1 MMPTYPQLLSPTYEP
16 HVYSASWQK
25 QYVAQFFTLE
35 SGEKNGNS
43 ATYRC
48 RLHPEAP
55 VFKAH
60 FPGFPVLPGVLT
72 LKMVVDAINASQF
85 FSTQT
90 LTVQSIGNAK
100 YLAVVNPQE
109 TQEVE
114 ISVTLKAEKNA
125 DEPAVFQFKATVQNG
140 ETRFATFSFSCTAAD
155 FITVGVE
162 ENEVCAVIPTYQN
175 AKTLLKVVADV
186 HRVVDTVFVVDDGS
200 NDGTAALLDKA
211 TGNERPE
218 KVLTHPKNCGKGAA
232 LKTGLTYARQQGF
245 RYAVTV
251 DADGQHRADDIPA
264 LLKAVEEEPDALA
277 IGSRGLQH
285 ENMPAKSTF
294 ANRFSNFWFALQTL
308 QRLPDTQSGLRVYPL
323 RCLHGLRWMS
333 ARYEAELTLLVF
345 SAWAG
350 VKLLPVPVSVY
361 YPPRDQRVTHF
372 RPGRDFTR
380 ISVLNTLL
388 CFLMVVY
395 GWPRI
400 FADRLQGVSKA
411 CFVSRELFTLT
422 SCQIW

>member
-1 MMPTYPQLLSPTYEP
+1 MSLTSILP
-16 HVYSASWQK
+16 HGKK

-35 SGEKNGNS
+35 AGEKNGNS

-114 ISVTLKAEKNA
+114 ISVALKAEKNA
-125 DEPAVFQFKATVQNG
+125 DEPAVFQFKASVQNG

-175 AKTLLKVVADV
+175 AKTLLKVVTDV
-186 HRVVDTVFVVDDGS
+186 HRVVNTVFVVDDGS

-218 KVLTHPKNCGKGAA
+218 KVLTHAKNQGKGAA
-232 LKTGLTYARQQGF
+232 LKTGLTFARQQGF
-245 RYAVTV
+245 RYVVTV

-323 RCLHGLRWMS
+323 RRLHGLRWMS

-400 FADRLQGVSKA
+400 FCRQIARGVKGV
-411 CFVSRELFTLT
+411 FRK
-422 SCQIW
+422 

>member
-1 MMPTYPQLLSPTYEP
+1 MSLTSILP
-16 HVYSASWQK
+16 HGKK

-114 ISVTLKAEKNA
+114 ISVALKAEKNA

-186 HRVVDTVFVVDDGS
+186 HRVVDTVIVVDDGS

-308 QRLPDTQSGLRVYPL
+308 QRLPDTQSGLRIYPL
-323 RCLHGLRWMS
+323 RRLHGLRWMS

-400 FADRLQGVSKA
+400 FCRQIARSVKGVFRK
-411 CFVSRELFTLT
+411 
-422 SCQIW
+422 

>member
-1 MMPTYPQLLSPTYEP
+1 MSLTSILPQGK
-16 HVYSASWQK
+16 K

-114 ISVTLKAEKNA
+114 ISVALKAEKNA
-125 DEPAVFQFKATVQNG
+125 DELTVFQFKATVQNG

-175 AKTLLKVVADV
+175 AKTLLQVVADV

-211 TGNERPE
+211 TGSERPE

-285 ENMPAKSTF
+285 ENMPTKSTF

-323 RCLHGLRWMS
+323 RRLHGLRWMS

-400 FADRLQGVSKA
+400 FCRQIARGVKGV
-411 CFVSRELFTLT
+411 FRK
-422 SCQIW
+422 

>member
-1 MMPTYPQLLSPTYEP
+1 MSLTSILP
-16 HVYSASWQK
+16 HGKK

-100 YLAVVNPQE
+100 YLAVVNPQK

-114 ISVTLKAEKNA
+114 ISVALKAEKNA

-308 QRLPDTQSGLRVYPL
+308 QRLPDTQSGLRIYPL
-323 RCLHGLRWMS
+323 RRLHGLRWMS

-400 FADRLQGVSKA
+400 FCRQIARGVKGV
-411 CFVSRELFTLT
+411 FRK
-422 SCQIW
+422 

>member
-1 MMPTYPQLLSPTYEP
+1 MSLTSILP
-16 HVYSASWQK
+16 HGKK

-114 ISVTLKAEKNA
+114 ISVALKAEKNA

-211 TGNERPE
+211 TGYERPE

-323 RCLHGLRWMS
+323 RRLHGLRWMS

-400 FADRLQGVSKA
+400 FCRQIARGVKGV
-411 CFVSRELFTLT
+411 FRK
-422 SCQIW
+422 

>member
-114 ISVTLKAEKNA
+114 ISVALKAEKNA

-200 NDGTAALLDKA
+200 NDGTAALLDKT

-323 RCLHGLRWMS
+323 RRLHGLRWMS

-400 FADRLQGVSKA
+400 FCRQIARGVKGV
-411 CFVSRELFTLT
+411 FRK
-422 SCQIW
+422 

>member
-1 MMPTYPQLLSPTYEP
+1 MSLTSILP
-16 HVYSASWQK
+16 HGKK

-35 SGEKNGNS
+35 AGEKNGNS

-114 ISVTLKAEKNA
+114 ISVALKAEKNA
-125 DEPAVFQFKATVQNG
+125 DELTVFQFKATVQNG

-200 NDGTAALLDKA
+200 NDGTAALIDKA

-400 FADRLQGVSKA
+400 FCRQIARGVKGV
-411 CFVSRELFTLT
+411 FRK
-422 SCQIW
+422 

>member
-1 MMPTYPQLLSPTYEP
+1 MSLTYILP
-16 HVYSASWQK
+16 HGKK

-35 SGEKNGNS
+35 AGEKNGNS

-114 ISVTLKAEKNA
+114 ISVALKAEKNA
-125 DEPAVFQFKATVQNG
+125 DEPAVFQFKASVQNG

-264 LLKAVEEEPDALA
+264 LLKAVEEEPDALV

-323 RCLHGLRWMS
+323 RRLHGMHWMS

-400 FADRLQGVSKA
+400 FCRQIARGVKGV
-411 CFVSRELFTLT
+411 FRK
-422 SCQIW
+422 

>member
-1 MMPTYPQLLSPTYEP
+1 MSLTSILP
-16 HVYSASWQK
+16 HGKK

-35 SGEKNGNS
+35 AGEKNGNS

-114 ISVTLKAEKNA
+114 ISVALKAEKNA

-186 HRVVDTVFVVDDGS
+186 HRVVDTVIVVDDGS

-388 CFLMVVY
+388 CLLMVVY

-400 FADRLQGVSKA
+400 FCRQIARGVKGM
-411 CFVSRELFTLT
+411 FRK
-422 SCQIW
+422 

>member
-1 MMPTYPQLLSPTYEP
+1 MSLTSILP
-16 HVYSASWQK
+16 HGKK

-35 SGEKNGNS
+35 AGEKNGNS

-114 ISVTLKAEKNA
+114 ISVALKAEKNA
-125 DEPAVFQFKATVQNG
+125 DEPAVFQFKATMQNG

-218 KVLTHPKNCGKGAA
+218 KMLTHPKNCGKGAA

-264 LLKAVEEEPDALA
+264 LLKAVEEEHDALA

-323 RCLHGLRWMS
+323 RRLHGLRWMS

-400 FADRLQGVSKA
+400 FCRQIARGVKGV
-411 CFVSRELFTLT
+411 FRK
-422 SCQIW
+422 

>member
-1 MMPTYPQLLSPTYEP
+1 MSLTSILP
-16 HVYSASWQK
+16 HGKK

-114 ISVTLKAEKNA
+114 VSVALKAEKNA

-155 FITVGVE
+155 FMTVGVE
-162 ENEVCAVIPTYQN
+162 ENEACAVIPTYQN

-323 RCLHGLRWMS
+323 RRLHGLRWMS

-400 FADRLQGVSKA
+400 FCRQIARGVKGV
-411 CFVSRELFTLT
+411 FRK
-422 SCQIW
+422 

>member
-1 MMPTYPQLLSPTYEP
+1 MSLTSILP
-16 HVYSASWQK
+16 HGKK

-35 SGEKNGNS
+35 AGEKNGNS

-114 ISVTLKAEKNA
+114 ISVALKAEKNA
-125 DEPAVFQFKATVQNG
+125 DELTVFQFKATVQNG

-175 AKTLLKVVADV
+175 AKTLLQVVADV

-277 IGSRGLQH
+277 IGSRELQH

-308 QRLPDTQSGLRVYPL
+308 QRLPDTQSGLRIYPL
-323 RCLHGLRWMS
+323 RRLHGLRWMS

-400 FADRLQGVSKA
+400 FCRQIARGVKGV
-411 CFVSRELFTLT
+411 FRK
-422 SCQIW
+422 

>member
-1 MMPTYPQLLSPTYEP
+1 MSLTSILP
-16 HVYSASWQK
+16 HGKK

-35 SGEKNGNS
+35 AGEKNGNS

-114 ISVTLKAEKNA
+114 ISVALKAEKNA
-125 DEPAVFQFKATVQNG
+125 DEPAVSQFKATVQNG

-323 RCLHGLRWMS
+323 RRLHGLRWMS
-333 ARYEAELTLLVF
+333 ARYEAELTLLAF

-400 FADRLQGVSKA
+400 FCRQIARGVKGV
-411 CFVSRELFTLT
+411 FRK
-422 SCQIW
+422 

>member
-1 MMPTYPQLLSPTYEP
+1 MSLTSILP
-16 HVYSASWQK
+16 HGKK

-35 SGEKNGNS
+35 AGEKNGNS

-114 ISVTLKAEKNA
+114 ISVALKAEKNA
-125 DEPAVFQFKATVQNG
+125 DEPAVFQFKASVQNG

-175 AKTLLKVVADV
+175 AKTLLQVVADV

-251 DADGQHRADDIPA
+251 DADGQHRANDIPA

-323 RCLHGLRWMS
+323 RRLHGLRWMS
-333 ARYEAELTLLVF
+333 TRYEAELTLLVF

-400 FADRLQGVSKA
+400 FCRQIARGVKGV
-411 CFVSRELFTLT
+411 FRK
-422 SCQIW
+422 

>member
-1 MMPTYPQLLSPTYEP
+1 MSLTSILPQGK
-16 HVYSASWQK
+16 K

-114 ISVTLKAEKNA
+114 ISVALKAEKNA
-125 DEPAVFQFKATVQNG
+125 DELTVFQFKATVQNG

-323 RCLHGLRWMS
+323 RRLHGLRWMS

-400 FADRLQGVSKA
+400 FCRQIARGVKGV
-411 CFVSRELFTLT
+411 FRK
-422 SCQIW
+422 

>member
-1 MMPTYPQLLSPTYEP
+1 MSLTSILP
-16 HVYSASWQK
+16 HGKK

-35 SGEKNGNS
+35 AGEKNGNS

-114 ISVTLKAEKNA
+114 ISVALKAEKNA
-125 DEPAVFQFKATVQNG
+125 DKPAVFQFKATVQNG

-155 FITVGVE
+155 FITVDVE

-175 AKTLLKVVADV
+175 AKILLKVVADV
-186 HRVVDTVFVVDDGS
+186 HRVVDTVIVVDDGS

-251 DADGQHRADDIPA
+251 DADGQHRANDIPA
-264 LLKAVEEEPDALA
+264 LLKAVEEEPDALV

-323 RCLHGLRWMS
+323 QRLHGLRWMS

-400 FADRLQGVSKA
+400 FCRQIARGVKGV
-411 CFVSRELFTLT
+411 FRK
-422 SCQIW
+422 

>member
-1 MMPTYPQLLSPTYEP
+1 MNLTSILP
-16 HVYSASWQK
+16 HGKK

-60 FPGFPVLPGVLT
+60 FPGSPVLPGVLT

-90 LTVQSIGNAK
+90 LTVQNIGNAK

-114 ISVTLKAEKNA
+114 ISVALKAEKNA

-175 AKTLLKVVADV
+175 AKTLLQVVADV

-400 FADRLQGVSKA
+400 FCRQIARGVKGV
-411 CFVSRELFTLT
+411 FRK
-422 SCQIW
+422 

>member
-1 MMPTYPQLLSPTYEP
+1 MSLTSILP
-16 HVYSASWQK
+16 HGKK

-55 VFKAH
+55 VFKVH

-114 ISVTLKAEKNA
+114 ISVALKAEKNA

-155 FITVGVE
+155 FMTVGVE

-400 FADRLQGVSKA
+400 FCRQIARGVKGV
-411 CFVSRELFTLT
+411 FRK
-422 SCQIW
+422 

>member
-1 MMPTYPQLLSPTYEP
+1 MSLTSILP
-16 HVYSASWQK
+16 HGKK

-60 FPGFPVLPGVLT
+60 FPGFSVLPGVLT

-85 FSTQT
+85 FSTQM

-114 ISVTLKAEKNA
+114 ISVALKAEKNA

-251 DADGQHRADDIPA
+251 DADGQHRANDIPA

-323 RCLHGLRWMS
+323 RRLHGLRWMS

-400 FADRLQGVSKA
+400 FCRQIARGVKGV
-411 CFVSRELFTLT
+411 FRK
-422 SCQIW
+422 

>member
-1 MMPTYPQLLSPTYEP
+1 MSLTSILP
-16 HVYSASWQK
+16 HGKK

-114 ISVTLKAEKNA
+114 ISVALKAEKNA
-125 DEPAVFQFKATVQNG
+125 DKPAFFQFKATVQNG

-323 RCLHGLRWMS
+323 RRLHGLRWMS

-395 GWPRI
+395 GWPKI
-400 FADRLQGVSKA
+400 FCRQIARGVKGV
-411 CFVSRELFTLT
+411 FRK
-422 SCQIW
+422 

>member
-1 MMPTYPQLLSPTYEP
+1 MSLTSILP
-16 HVYSASWQK
+16 HGKK

-114 ISVTLKAEKNA
+114 ISVALKAEKNA
-125 DEPAVFQFKATVQNG
+125 DELTVFQFKATVQNG

-186 HRVVDTVFVVDDGS
+186 HRVVDTVLVVDDGS
-200 NDGTAALLDKA
+200 NDDTAALLDKA

-323 RCLHGLRWMS
+323 RRLHGLRWMS

-400 FADRLQGVSKA
+400 FCRQIARGVKGV
-411 CFVSRELFTLT
+411 FRK
-422 SCQIW
+422 

>member
-1 MMPTYPQLLSPTYEP
+1 MSLTSILP
-16 HVYSASWQK
+16 HGKK

-35 SGEKNGNS
+35 AGEKNGNS

-114 ISVTLKAEKNA
+114 ISVALKAEKNA
-125 DEPAVFQFKATVQNG
+125 DELTVFQFKATVQNG
-140 ETRFATFSFSCTAAD
+140 ETRFATFSFSCTATD

-400 FADRLQGVSKA
+400 FCRQIARGVKGV
-411 CFVSRELFTLT
+411 FRK
-422 SCQIW
+422 

>member
-1 MMPTYPQLLSPTYEP
+1 MSLTSILP
-16 HVYSASWQK
+16 HGKK

-114 ISVTLKAEKNA
+114 ISVALKAEKNA

-155 FITVGVE
+155 FMTVGVE

-323 RCLHGLRWMS
+323 QRLHGLRWMS

-400 FADRLQGVSKA
+400 FCRQIARGVKGV
-411 CFVSRELFTLT
+411 FRK
-422 SCQIW
+422 

>member
-1 MMPTYPQLLSPTYEP
+1 MSLTSILP
-16 HVYSASWQK
+16 HGKK

-35 SGEKNGNS
+35 AGEKNGNS

-114 ISVTLKAEKNA
+114 ISVALKAEKNA
-125 DEPAVFQFKATVQNG
+125 DKPAVFQFKATVQNG

-175 AKTLLKVVADV
+175 AKTLLKVVTDV

-264 LLKAVEEEPDALA
+264 LLKAVEEEPDALV

-400 FADRLQGVSKA
+400 FCRQIARGVKGV
-411 CFVSRELFTLT
+411 FRK
-422 SCQIW
+422 

>member
-1 MMPTYPQLLSPTYEP
+1 MSLTSILP
-16 HVYSASWQK
+16 HGKK

-114 ISVTLKAEKNA
+114 ISVALKAEKNA

-251 DADGQHRADDIPA
+251 DADGQHRADDIPT

-323 RCLHGLRWMS
+323 QRLHGLRWMS

-400 FADRLQGVSKA
+400 FCRQIARGVKGVF
-411 CFVSRELFTLT
+411 CK
-422 SCQIW
+422 

>member
-1 MMPTYPQLLSPTYEP
+1 MSLTSILP
-16 HVYSASWQK
+16 HGKK

-35 SGEKNGNS
+35 AGEKNGNS

-114 ISVTLKAEKNA
+114 ISVALKAEKNA
-125 DEPAVFQFKATVQNG
+125 DELTVFQFKATVQNG
-140 ETRFATFSFSCTAAD
+140 ETRFATFSFSCTAAN

-323 RCLHGLRWMS
+323 RRLHGMHWMS

-350 VKLLPVPVSVY
+350 VKLLPIPVSVY

-400 FADRLQGVSKA
+400 FCRQIARGVKGVF
-411 CFVSRELFTLT
+411 CK
-422 SCQIW
+422 

>member
-1 MMPTYPQLLSPTYEP
+1 MSLTSILP
-16 HVYSASWQK
+16 HGKK

-35 SGEKNGNS
+35 AGEKNGNS

-48 RLHPEAP
+48 RLHPEVP

-114 ISVTLKAEKNA
+114 ISVALKAEKNA

-211 TGNERPE
+211 TGNERPK

-323 RCLHGLRWMS
+323 RCLHGMRWMS

-400 FADRLQGVSKA
+400 FFRQIARGVKGV
-411 CFVSRELFTLT
+411 FRK
-422 SCQIW
+422 

>member
-1 MMPTYPQLLSPTYEP
+1 MSLTSILP
-16 HVYSASWQK
+16 HDKK

-35 SGEKNGNS
+35 AGEKNGNS

-114 ISVTLKAEKNA
+114 ISVALKAEKNA

-308 QRLPDTQSGLRVYPL
+308 QRLPDTQSGLRIYPL
-323 RCLHGLRWMS
+323 RRLHGLRWMS

-400 FADRLQGVSKA
+400 FCRQIARGVKGV
-411 CFVSRELFTLT
+411 FRK
-422 SCQIW
+422 

>member
-1 MMPTYPQLLSPTYEP
+1 MSLTSILP
-16 HVYSASWQK
+16 HGKK

-114 ISVTLKAEKNA
+114 ISVALKAEKNA

-211 TGNERPE
+211 TGNERPK

-323 RCLHGLRWMS
+323 RRLHGLRWMS

-400 FADRLQGVSKA
+400 FCRQIARGVKGV
-411 CFVSRELFTLT
+411 FRK
-422 SCQIW
+422 

>member
-1 MMPTYPQLLSPTYEP
+1 MSLTSILP
-16 HVYSASWQK
+16 HGKK

-35 SGEKNGNS
+35 AGEKNGNS

-114 ISVTLKAEKNA
+114 ISVALKAEKNA

-211 TGNERPE
+211 TGSKRPE

-323 RCLHGLRWMS
+323 RRLHGLRWMS

-400 FADRLQGVSKA
+400 FCRQIARGVKGVF
-411 CFVSRELFTLT
+411 CK
-422 SCQIW
+422 

>member
-1 MMPTYPQLLSPTYEP
+1 MSLTSILP
-16 HVYSASWQK
+16 HGKK

-114 ISVTLKAEKNA
+114 ISVALKAEKNA

-285 ENMPAKSTF
+285 ENMPAKSIF

-323 RCLHGLRWMS
+323 RHLHGLRWMS

-400 FADRLQGVSKA
+400 FCRQIARGVKGV
-411 CFVSRELFTLT
+411 FRK
-422 SCQIW
+422 

>member
-1 MMPTYPQLLSPTYEP
+1 MSLTSILP
-16 HVYSASWQK
+16 HGKK

-35 SGEKNGNS
+35 AGEKNGNS

-114 ISVTLKAEKNA
+114 ISVALKAEKNA

-140 ETRFATFSFSCTAAD
+140 ETRFATFSFSCTAAN

-175 AKTLLKVVADV
+175 AKPLLKVVADV

-308 QRLPDTQSGLRVYPL
+308 QRLPDTQSGLRIYPL
-323 RCLHGLRWMS
+323 RRLHGLRWMS

-400 FADRLQGVSKA
+400 FCRQIARGVKGV
-411 CFVSRELFTLT
+411 FRK
-422 SCQIW
+422 

>member
-1 MMPTYPQLLSPTYEP
+1 MSLTSILP
-16 HVYSASWQK
+16 HGKK

-35 SGEKNGNS
+35 AGEKNGNS

-114 ISVTLKAEKNA
+114 ISVALKAEKNA

-200 NDGTAALLDKA
+200 NDGTAALLNKA

-245 RYAVTV
+245 RYAVTM

-400 FADRLQGVSKA
+400 FCRQIARGVKGV
-411 CFVSRELFTLT
+411 FRK
-422 SCQIW
+422 

>member
-1 MMPTYPQLLSPTYEP
+1 MSLTSILP
-16 HVYSASWQK
+16 HGKK

-90 LTVQSIGNAK
+90 LMVQSIGNAK

-114 ISVTLKAEKNA
+114 INVALKAEKNA

-175 AKTLLKVVADV
+175 AKTLLQVVADV

-308 QRLPDTQSGLRVYPL
+308 QRLPDTQSGLRIYPL
-323 RCLHGLRWMS
+323 RRLHGLRWMS

-400 FADRLQGVSKA
+400 FCRQIARGVKGV
-411 CFVSRELFTLT
+411 FRK
-422 SCQIW
+422 

>member
-1 MMPTYPQLLSPTYEP
+1 MSLTSILP
-16 HVYSASWQK
+16 HGKK

-35 SGEKNGNS
+35 AGEKNGNS

-114 ISVTLKAEKNA
+114 ISVALKAEKNA

-155 FITVGVE
+155 IITVGVE

-323 RCLHGLRWMS
+323 RRLHGLRWMS

-400 FADRLQGVSKA
+400 FCRQIARGVIGVFRK
-411 CFVSRELFTLT
+411 
-422 SCQIW
+422 

>member
-1 MMPTYPQLLSPTYEP
+1 MSLTSILP
-16 HVYSASWQK
+16 HGKK

-60 FPGFPVLPGVLT
+60 FPGFPILPGVLT

-114 ISVTLKAEKNA
+114 ISVALKAEKNA
-125 DEPAVFQFKATVQNG
+125 DKPAVFQFKATVQNG

-323 RCLHGLRWMS
+323 RRLHGLRWMS

-400 FADRLQGVSKA
+400 FCRQIARGVKGVF
-411 CFVSRELFTLT
+411 CK
-422 SCQIW
+422 

>member
-1 MMPTYPQLLSPTYEP
+1 MSLTSILP
-16 HVYSASWQK
+16 HGKK

-114 ISVTLKAEKNA
+114 ISVALKAEKNA

-323 RCLHGLRWMS
+323 QRLHGLRWMS

-400 FADRLQGVSKA
+400 FCRQIARGVIGVFRK
-411 CFVSRELFTLT
+411 
-422 SCQIW
+422 

>member
-1 MMPTYPQLLSPTYEP
+1 MSLTSILP
-16 HVYSASWQK
+16 HGKK

-35 SGEKNGNS
+35 AGEKNGNS

-90 LTVQSIGNAK
+90 LMVQSIGNAK

-114 ISVTLKAEKNA
+114 ISVALKAEKNA

-155 FITVGVE
+155 FMTVGVE

-200 NDGTAALLDKA
+200 NDDTAALLNKA
-211 TGNERPE
+211 TGSKRPE
-218 KVLTHPKNCGKGAA
+218 KVLTHQKNCGKGAA

-323 RCLHGLRWMS
+323 RRLHGLRWMS

-400 FADRLQGVSKA
+400 FCRQIARGVKGV
-411 CFVSRELFTLT
+411 FRK
-422 SCQIW
+422 

>member
-1 MMPTYPQLLSPTYEP
+1 MSLTSILP
-16 HVYSASWQK
+16 HGKK

-48 RLHPEAP
+48 HLHPEAP

-114 ISVTLKAEKNA
+114 ISVALKAEKNA

-155 FITVGVE
+155 FMTVGVE

-400 FADRLQGVSKA
+400 FCRQIARGVKGV
-411 CFVSRELFTLT
+411 FRK
-422 SCQIW
+422 

>member
-1 MMPTYPQLLSPTYEP
+1 MSLTSILP
-16 HVYSASWQK
+16 HGKK

-35 SGEKNGNS
+35 AGEKNGNS

-114 ISVTLKAEKNA
+114 ISVALKAEKNA

-211 TGNERPE
+211 TGNEHPE

-400 FADRLQGVSKA
+400 FCRQIARGVKGVF
-411 CFVSRELFTLT
+411 CK
-422 SCQIW
+422 